1 MVNTHNGQT
10 IRKITLANTTIYDSG
25 DTLINRGLSMRT
37 INNELTKLFQ
47 RYSMTLNK
55 IMGDELIGNSQI
67 RQFYTDEDGVFKEY
81 SKGQIAFKNDID
93 NL

>member
-1 MVNTHNGQT
+1 M
-10 IRKITLANTTIYDSG
+10 ANTTIYYSG

-81 SKGQIAFKNDID
+81 SKG
-93 NL
+93 